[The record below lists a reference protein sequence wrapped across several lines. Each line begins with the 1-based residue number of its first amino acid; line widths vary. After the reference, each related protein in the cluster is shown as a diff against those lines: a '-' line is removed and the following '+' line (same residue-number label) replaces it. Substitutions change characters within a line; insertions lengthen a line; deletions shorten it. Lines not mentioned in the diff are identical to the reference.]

1 MLIPAIL
8 KKQEIENAF
17 KKYYY
22 SDEMMFETGSLDN
35 WLPEISENPNGSRYQ
50 FAIVDDKAK
59 LIGYIDYTIDWYSS
73 CAHHFGLISFDKG
86 NILIGKALQ
95 EIMDKLINEYHLHR
109 IEWRMI
115 GGNPVE
121 RSYDR
126 FCKKYN
132 GNKYVL
138 KDVFKDRQGNYH
150 DDCIYEIIF
159 D

>member
-17 KKYYY
+17 RKYYY

-35 WLPEISENPNGSRYQ
+35 WLPEISENPNGGRYQ
-50 FAIVDDKAK
+50 YAIVDNQAK

-73 CAHHFGLISFDKG
+73 CAHRFGLISFDKG
-86 NILIGKALQ
+86 NILIGKALK

-126 FCKKYN
+126 FCFSN
-132 GNKYVL
+132 GGTKHIL
-138 KDVFKDRQGNYH
+138 KDVFKDKYGKYH
-150 DDCIYEIIF
+150 DDIIYEIIF
-159 D
+159 

>member
-50 FAIVDDKAK
+50 FAIVDSNEK
-59 LIGYIDYTIDWYSS
+59 LIGYVDYTIDWYSS
-73 CAHHFGLISFDKG
+73 CAHRFGLISFDKG
-86 NILIGKALQ
+86 NILIGKALK